1 MNVSLFEMSA
11 GLLLSTDPN
20 STAQLE
26 ELVHTYNT
34 AGSVPEKVAHLYLN
48 QYCHCSCAAH
58 RLEPA
63 LRTNP
68 LQSGKRSVSDISHTH
83 LH

>member
-34 AGSVPEKVAHLYLN
+34 AGSVPEKVSTPVLEAVLSLFV
-48 QYCHCSCAAH
+48 CCSQARTGPAD
-58 RLEPA
+58 EPTA
-63 LRTNP
+63 
-68 LQSGKRSVSDISHTH
+68 KRQKVSQ
-83 LH
+83 